1 MLYGKRFFPYYA
13 STIIGGIDVDGK
25 GALYGFDSVGSYE
38 RLRCRAGG
46 AAAALIMPFLD
57 NQAYDTENWTLILG

>member
-13 STIIGGIDVDGK
+13 STLIGGIDADGK
-25 GALYGFDSVGSYE
+25 GVLYGFDSVGSYE
-38 RLRCRAGG
+38 PLQCRAGG

-57 NQAYDTENWTLILG
+57 NQVNGTKKWTLILG